1 MKFKELRVKLN
12 DTQNKLDK
20 TNSIVC
26 IQINEI
32 ESLNQLIES
41 QSKQIKSMKQEK
53 IVEAKVKNRLKIKL
67 RITQRSRNLFYKR
80 WLLENKK
87 NGNQRIMLY
96 LSSIATVIFAIMF
109 TIGILKC

>member
-41 QSKQIKSMKQEK
+41 
-53 IVEAKVKNRLKIKL
+53 
-67 RITQRSRNLFYKR
+67 
-80 WLLENKK
+80 
-87 NGNQRIMLY
+87 
-96 LSSIATVIFAIMF
+96 
-109 TIGILKC
+109 

>member
-67 RITQRSRNLFYKR
+67 RTTQRSRDLFYKR

-87 NGNQRIMLY
+87 NQKRSLR
-96 LSSIATVIFAIMF
+96 LTASSPRFASRS
-109 TIGILKC
+109 GDARL

>member
-1 MKFKELRVKLN
+1 MKFKEIKAKLK
-12 DTQNKLDK
+12 DAQAKIDK
-20 TNSIVC
+20 A
-26 IQINEI
+26 NEI
-32 ESLNQLIES
+32 ICNQITEIATLNQLIES

-67 RITQRSRNLFYKR
+67 RITQRSRDLFYKR

-109 TIGILKC
+109 TIGISKC